1 MNYVEAI
8 ENLLDKELKMK
19 GTKYDDL
26 LSLYSL
32 LVMTVGKNCTQK
44 NIHDAWSLWQNK
56 QYKDHKSLLP
66 FDELTKE
73 VQDLDETYRMSVV
86 NVSKF
91 ISV

>member
-44 NIHDAWSLWQNK
+44 TFMTLGAFGKTNNIKITKAFC
-56 QYKDHKSLLP
+56 LL
-66 FDELTKE
+66 
-73 VQDLDETYRMSVV
+73 M
-86 NVSKF
+86 N
-91 ISV
+91 